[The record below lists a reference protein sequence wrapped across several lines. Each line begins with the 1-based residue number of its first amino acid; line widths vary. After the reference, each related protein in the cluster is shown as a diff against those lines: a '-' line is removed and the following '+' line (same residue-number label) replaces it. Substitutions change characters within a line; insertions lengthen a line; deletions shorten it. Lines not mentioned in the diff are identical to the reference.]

1 MQVPSRARP
10 AATLQAPETEPAPA
24 PSHARLPEARGRPPT
39 LHDDVLGR
47 LRGLIIEGELSP
59 GDRVNERIV
68 CGQLGISRTPL
79 REALKVLASEGL
91 VQLLPNR
98 GARVTHLTEP
108 DLRAMFEVLAC
119 LEALAGE
126 LACARMSEAEIAE
139 IQALHYQMEAHYHRR
154 QPPAYFTLNQTIH
167 RRLVEGAG
175 NPVLLA
181 HHTQLN
187 ARVQRARF
195 LANRFSDARWQQAMA
210 EHGELLDALRRR
222 DGPRLGGLLA
232 HHLRNKCDAIC
243 EQLAP
248 RAATLAG

>member
-1 MQVPSRARP
+1 MRRPVRQTSRKR
-10 AATLQAPETEPAPA
+10 AA
-24 PSHARLPEARGRPPT
+24 RPPT

-47 LRGLIIEGELSP
+47 LRALIIEGELSG

-98 GARVTHLTEP
+98 GARVTKLTEP
-108 DLRAMFEVLAC
+108 DLRAMFEVLAS

-154 QPPAYFTLNQTIH
+154 ELPAYFALNQAIH
-167 RRLVEGAG
+167 RRLVQGAG
-175 NPVLLA
+175 NPVLFA
-181 HHTQLN
+181 HHAQLN

-195 LANRFSDARWQQAMA
+195 LSNRFSEARWQQAME

-232 HHLRNKCDAIC
+232 HHLRNKCDALC

-248 RAATLAG
+248 RATPLAG